1 MAKKDKKVIAEE
13 VEEEVLEEEPVPEP
27 TPEPEPEPEPKN
39 TGKKVIRE
47 KLGIGYKIVK
57 YADGTNEKIYN

>member
-27 TPEPEPEPEPKN
+27 TPEPVPQGRIEVKRIE
-39 TGKKVIRE
+39 GIRFTTIVYDNGETE
-47 KLGIGYKIVK
+47 KQW
-57 YADGTNEKIYN
+57 N

>member
-1 MAKKDKKVIAEE
+1 VAKKDKKVME
-13 VEEEVLEEEPVPEP
+13 VELEEEVLEEEPVPEP
-27 TPEPEPEPEPKN
+27 TPEPEPEPKN

-57 YADGTNEKIYN
+57 YADGTNEKIYD

>member
-27 TPEPEPEPEPKN
+27 TPEPEVEFKVVN
-39 TGKKVIRE
+39 TARGRMKRFP
-47 KLGIGYKIVK
+47 
-57 YADGTNEKIYN
+57 DGTMEPY

>member
-1 MAKKDKKVIAEE
+1 MAKKNKKEIAEE

-27 TPEPEPEPEPKN
+27 TPEPESQK
-39 TGKKVIRE
+39 TVIRE

-57 YADGTNEKIYN
+57 YTDGTNEKIYD